1 MNQHAGA
8 ISMYVILTSKPGQY
22 RSEAVENIVTLDT
35 YDYVYCGRHIA
46 THVIAA
52 LSAET
57 KIKVTDET
65 EPPVVNLV
73 PTRFLEKFATRDAAL
88 KALQHLAGH
97 GNAEAQLIR
106 R

>member
-1 MNQHAGA
+1 
-8 ISMYVILTSKPGQY
+8 MYIILTSKPGQY
-22 RSEAVENIVTLDT
+22 RTEAAEGIVTLDT

-46 THVIAA
+46 THVIAK

-57 KIKVTDET
+57 KIKVIDEA

-73 PTRFLEKFATRDAAL
+73 PTKFLEKFATCDAAL